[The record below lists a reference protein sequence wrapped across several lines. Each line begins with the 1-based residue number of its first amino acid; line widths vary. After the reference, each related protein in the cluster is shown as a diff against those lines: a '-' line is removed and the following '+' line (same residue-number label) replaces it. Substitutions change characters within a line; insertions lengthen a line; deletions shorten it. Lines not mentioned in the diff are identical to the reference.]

1 MQWTAKK
8 LSCTQEPSFCL
19 AALMLSSILP
29 HTRSC
34 KASRE
39 GGAFSGFGL
48 PPSLGYIV
56 QSNQLI
62 ALSRVLSVI
71 FFASSVLEN
80 SRAFKLK
87 KERGIHA
94 LNEKARQWKL

>member
-1 MQWTAKK
+1 
-8 LSCTQEPSFCL
+8 
-19 AALMLSSILP
+19 MLSSILP

-80 SRAFKLK
+80 SIAFKLK

>member
-1 MQWTAKK
+1 MLLTGTSTRLRSLNESPLFGSSQLAEGT
-8 LSCTQEPSFCL
+8 LEEPRLRNHCHKQL
-19 AALMLSSILP
+19 L
-29 HTRSC
+29 
-34 KASRE
+34 
-39 GGAFSGFGL
+39 
-48 PPSLGYIV
+48 
-56 QSNQLI
+56 LI

-80 SRAFKLK
+80 SIAFKLK